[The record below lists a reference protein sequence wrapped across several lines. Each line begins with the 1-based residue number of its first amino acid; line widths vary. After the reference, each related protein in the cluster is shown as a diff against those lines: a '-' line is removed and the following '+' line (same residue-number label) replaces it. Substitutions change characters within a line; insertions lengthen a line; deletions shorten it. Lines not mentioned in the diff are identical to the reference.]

1 MGGELV
7 SIAVL
12 NINITEN
19 LINSLSLD
27 QFIRYCDIQ

>member
-19 LINSLSLD
+19 LINSLSSD